1 MPDRMWI
8 YSPQQLITGYG
19 RQVLVG
25 LGRME
30 IQHLNHQTS
39 SHSGMYVLFEH
50 ENWEPWKCFWGLG
63 SLGPLGSYQRISSKM
78 WYVWDSGV
86 TKSTIGGVTPHMTI
100 WKEWYPDTGWPVGFY
115 RISTTKQKTR
125 ISTKYRPHSTLSTKY
140 RPQNF
145 LKKRILS
152 KLNCPWCNMMCHV
165 LRFICMLSKGC
176 HPVWFVVVCCSFD
189 WDWANL

>member
-1 MPDRMWI
+1 MGTHLKSSIWGPFWVFG
-8 YSPQQLITGYG
+8 SPFEAQECVKSQCSHVDHLIICESKISFNEFHASLQWNWYLYFKTFYYKE
-19 RQVLVG
+19 LVCR
-25 LGRME
+25 LA
-30 IQHLNHQTS
+30 
-39 SHSGMYVLFEH
+39 
-50 ENWEPWKCFWGLG
+50 
-63 SLGPLGSYQRISSKM
+63 
-78 WYVWDSGV
+78 SGV
-86 TKSTIGGVTPHMTI
+86 LSNIDHQK
-100 WKEWYPDTGWPVGFY
+100 
-115 RISTTKQKTR
+115 KTR

>member
-1 MPDRMWI
+1 MILILTSKHFCLFKFNLQRSFHLDSLQPGCDG
-8 YSPQQLITGYG
+8 PQHEHWQVTFVVCYQWLGTALLNNLNIFLWRFHTYDLLTFLTGSRPG
-19 RQVLVG
+19 IETEWG
-25 LGRME
+25 GG
-30 IQHLNHQTS
+30 S
-39 SHSGMYVLFEH
+39 SG
-50 ENWEPWKCFWGLG
+50 WE
-63 SLGPLGSYQRISSKM
+63 SYC
-78 WYVWDSGV
+78 YA
-86 TKSTIGGVTPHMTI
+86 
-100 WKEWYPDTGWPVGFY
+100 GWPVGFY

>member
-1 MPDRMWI
+1 MTASLHPLPPSSSSPPLASTQTLPPGAHIFVCFTFSFNQLQNWKQCRLDLCSAKQWISVWHPDDREHFI
-8 YSPQQLITGYG
+8 GCEENPY
-19 RQVLVG
+19 
-25 LGRME
+25 
-30 IQHLNHQTS
+30 
-39 SHSGMYVLFEH
+39 HSLA
-50 ENWEPWKCFWGLG
+50 
-63 SLGPLGSYQRISSKM
+63 
-78 WYVWDSGV
+78 
-86 TKSTIGGVTPHMTI
+86 
-100 WKEWYPDTGWPVGFY
+100 GWPVGFY